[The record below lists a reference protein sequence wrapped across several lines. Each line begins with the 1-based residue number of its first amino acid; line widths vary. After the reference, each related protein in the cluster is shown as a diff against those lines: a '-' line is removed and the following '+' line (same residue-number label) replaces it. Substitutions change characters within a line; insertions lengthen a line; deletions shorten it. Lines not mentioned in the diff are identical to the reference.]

1 MTSPQAITPSL
12 RHFPLPL
19 FAAVLG
25 IAGLGLAWRDA
36 GRVLGA
42 PALVGELLLLVAAL
56 AFGLIAIAYLLKWQR
71 HPAAVTAEF
80 RHPVRGNF
88 IFAITVGL
96 ILLSN
101 ALLPHRPDLA
111 GGLWLFATI
120 THLVLAGWLVR
131 RLLLQPAPLA
141 TLTPAIFIPL
151 VGNILAPLAGM
162 KLGYP
167 ALSWFSFSIGLG
179 LWIAIQPVLLHR
191 LFYGES
197 LPPKLMPA
205 LAILLAPPSVGCMAM
220 AALQGGTIEAP
231 AWIMAGIAGFIALV
245 LLSLLPRFAR
255 LPFAPS
261 WWAYTFPS
269 AAFALM
275 LIQIIAARPA
285 EAPAAIGWIALSA
298 ASVIV
303 TLVAFRTLVAALG
316 GHLFKPEE

>member
-1 MTSPQAITPSL
+1 MTEQPATVASL
-12 RHFPLPL
+12 KHFPLPL

-25 IAGLGLAWRDA
+25 IAGLGLAWREA

-42 PALVGELLLLVAAL
+42 PALVGELLLLIAAIV
-56 AFGLIAIAYLLKWQR
+56 FGLIAIAYLLKWQR
-71 HPAAVTAEF
+71 YPAAVAAEF
-80 RHPVRGNF
+80 RHPVRSSF
-88 IFAITVGL
+88 IFAITVSL
-96 ILLSN
+96 TLLSN
-101 ALLPHRPDLA
+101 ALLPHRPDPA

-120 THLVLAGWLVR
+120 AHLLLAGWLVR
-131 RLLLQPAPLA
+131 RLLLQPMPLA
-141 TLTPAIFIPL
+141 TPTPAIFIPL
-151 VGNILAPLAGM
+151 VGNILAPLAGV

-167 ALSWFSFSIGLG
+167 ALSWFSFSVGLG
-179 LWIAIQPVLLHR
+179 LWITIQPLLLHR
-191 LFYGES
+191 LFYGEA

-205 LAILLAPPSVGCMAM
+205 LAILLAPPSVGAM
-220 AALQGGTIEAP
+220 AFASLQGGRFETP

-275 LIQIIAARPA
+275 LIQISAARPA
-285 EAPAAIGWIALSA
+285 EAHAVTGWIALSA

-303 TLVAFRTLVAALG
+303 ALVALRTIKAAIG